1 MSITDYFFHYVVN
14 FYNMK
19 NLKKKFCLPKI
30 TPNKI
35 PAIVC
40 FLLLLGLYLLNER
53 YSRFTSV
60 SKEMYDF
67 LGHHLPVASLAG
79 VFSSIS
85 TLALICLVVFYRKV
99 GFYTSILILAYR
111 VFTLTRG
118 IFHFHPSGL
127 PALFVTLIGLV
138 SILLIYRRNETIIR
152 VQERHRKELEDFTN
166 SIIDAFAV
174 CIDGKD
180 SYTNG
185 HSLRVAQ
192 YTRMLAQKLGENEET
207 VQKFYNI
214 ALLHDIGKIGIPDDI
229 LNKPG
234 KLTDE
239 EFEMIKTH
247 PYRGFEILKKVTTQ
261 KELADGARYHHERF
275 DGKGYPSR
283 ILGNK
288 IPNVARIIS
297 VADAFDAMSS
307 TRPYRKKMPMDSIVK
322 EIKDC
327 SGSQFDPQVVKAF
340 LELYDEGAFDNL
352 KTE

>member
-1 MSITDYFFHYVVN
+1 M
-14 FYNMK
+14 
-19 NLKKKFCLPKI
+19 
-30 TPNKI
+30 
-35 PAIVC
+35 
-40 FLLLLGLYLLNER
+40 
-53 YSRFTSV
+53 
-60 SKEMYDF
+60 
-67 LGHHLPVASLAG
+67 
-79 VFSSIS
+79 
-85 TLALICLVVFYRKV
+85 
-99 GFYTSILILAYR
+99 
-111 VFTLTRG
+111 FTLTRG

-307 TRPYRKKMPMDSIVK
+307 TRPYRKKMPMDAIVK